1 MNSIKIACLIFLFS
15 PSFLSAQ
22 KVDDDTVDNGSPA
35 HRVIFGGGFGLGMS
49 SVLNENNSG
58 ISPEKY
64 YGINLG
70 YRLSHNFYLATGLL
84 VSTDHRIQFERS
96 NNSSTYSGNTAIIPL
111 SINYSKNSEGVSPV
125 FGIGVFYRT
134 DQMGDDSEL
143 TIGNE
148 MNDDDIVSNFGS
160 HLKLGL
166 AYTDYYSNT
175 FFLKG
180 ARYGITFNSY
190 TDTINDELQITSS
203 VVMFRVAALF

>member
-1 MNSIKIACLIFLFS
+1 MKKLFYSVIFFLI
-15 PSFLSAQ
+15 PVSFLSAQ
-22 KVDDDTVDNGSPA
+22 GTVSDSIDKKVPS

-70 YRLSHNFYLATGLL
+70 YRLSSNFYLATGLL

-96 NNSSTYSGNTAIIPL
+96 NNSSAYSGNTAIIPL
-111 SINYSKNSEGVSPV
+111 SINYSKDNEGVSPV

-134 DQMGDDSEL
+134 DQMGDGSEL
-143 TIGNE
+143 MIGNE
-148 MNDDDIVSNFGS
+148 MKDGDLVSSFGS
-160 HLKLGL
+160 HLKVGL
-166 AYTDYYSNT
+166 SYTDYLNV
-175 FFLKG
+175 FFFKG
-180 ARYGITFNSY
+180 ARYGITFNNY